1 VAVEDDTRTDA
12 GGTDVAHVEAADA
25 ELLSALAGYATYL
38 LPCAHLRAN
47 RLSPPS
53 DLAAP
58 GASGARDFH
67 VLDAIGEPG
76 AAYSQQDLA
85 DRLGINR
92 TTMVKLIDRL
102 EWAGLVVRAR
112 NPLDRRSYVLALTD
126 DGRGA
131 AKALEPAIA
140 AGDDRLTAAL
150 TPAERDRFD
159 VLLATLV
166 CRPRPSGGQRRT
178 SSLLAEAAYFVRRR
192 FDDALSGT
200 GLKARHFGVLTALAG
215 GPCSQQLL
223 ARRLGLSEQGI
234 LQIVDEVEAAGLV
247 VRDRDPKDRRRYAL
261 RTTPA
266 GRHALGAA
274 RRVVEAAEQELAASL
289 GADGRAELTAL
300 LIKSLRADT

>member
-1 VAVEDDTRTDA
+1 MAVEDARSDGSGTGV
-12 GGTDVAHVEAADA
+12 GGPGVLDVPHAAEADA
-25 ELLSALAGYATYL
+25 QLPPELATYAAYL
-38 LPCAHLRAN
+38 LRRAHLRAN
-47 RLSPPS
+47 RFAP
-53 DLAAP
+53 AADP
-58 GASGARDFH
+58 NATGASGARDYQ

-102 EWAGLVVRAR
+102 ETAGLVVRAR
-112 NPLDRRSYVLALTD
+112 NRQDRRSYVLALTD
-126 DGRGA
+126 GGRDA
-131 AKALEPAIA
+131 VTALEPAMA

-159 VLLATLV
+159 VLLAALV
-166 CRPRPSGGQRRT
+166 SREPCAGGPRRT
-178 SSLLAEAAYFVRRR
+178 GSLIAECAYFVRRR
-192 FDDALSGT
+192 FDGALSCA
-200 GLKARHFGVLTALAG
+200 GLKARHFDVLTALAG

-247 VRDRDPKDRRRYAL
+247 VRDRDPQDRRRYAL

-266 GRHALGAA
+266 GRHALAAA
-274 RRVVEAAEQELAASL
+274 RRVVEAAEDELAAIL
-289 GADGRAELTAL
+289 GADGR
-300 LIKSLRADT
+300 